1 MHVDLLKNVLK
12 EPGSLKHLF
21 PSERCILKKSIT
33 STRILQIIVVVF
45 YFLSVAAIDIFTF
58 YFTSF
63 ELDSVLFVK
72 TINSN
77 KKHFFPSD
85 EFVCCGYNI

>member
-21 PSERCILKKSIT
+21 PSERCILKT
-33 STRILQIIVVVF
+33 STRFSQIIVVVF

-72 TINSN
+72 KTINSN
-77 KKHFFPSD
+77 KKHFFPFD
-85 EFVCCGYNI
+85 ELVCCGYNI

>member
-21 PSERCILKKSIT
+21 PSERCILKT
-33 STRILQIIVVVF
+33 STRISQIIVVVF

>member
-12 EPGSLKHLF
+12 ESGSLKHLF
-21 PSERCILKKSIT
+21 PSERCILKT
-33 STRILQIIVVVF
+33 STRDSQIIVVVF